1 MTKLRAR
8 ILVTGLLL
16 ASVAAGYLVSNSPV
30 GGRFVYEAIP
40 SSRRPVDLLVDTEPV
55 SGVANPLAV
64 AQDLMNQWNL
74 VPEAED
80 VFGTASAGGPYNGTT
95 VGDTFGTFTDTQY
108 EIAFDDTGDILTN
121 FGISASVLGITLK
134 SVTTD
139 NGNLLDF
146 LVVVNTTPGAL
157 VAPGTGA
164 TAEQLFRSTLLHELG
179 HATGLGHTPTGFVN
193 TTTFGLSPAFVSQM
207 PTMFA
212 FRLPTSPQQGATLAG
227 DDVVGLT
234 KIYPDDTSGLGS
246 ISGTVRALSGA
257 PVNEIAVRAVGPQGG
272 NVQHIGTLTNTD
284 GTDTGTFTIPYLP
297 PGRYTIV
304 LEAVNGRG
312 SINATALA
320 GDTDALGGNPFV
332 YATDEYWQP
341 GDTYDPSVDAPT
353 TSAPVQV
360 RAGRETGG
368 LDFVLNASP
377 LANGAEA
384 GSFASGDAQL
394 PDAAGGFHFVD
405 YWVFQGTAGN
415 SVSID
420 VSTTGALTPQLRLL
434 RPGDLAIAATDVPV
448 SGTSASLDLALG
460 QTGPWIL
467 AVSARATTGN
477 LGGTGSYDLTL
488 SGAAG
493 TLPPAATV
501 TPAALARG
509 PNDPSAHQFSSPVC
523 RMPMLQ
529 LRLTAP
535 SHEELWV
542 DGITLRAS
550 GTGDDR
556 EDVAQVQLVRD
567 RNGDGNPSGDPVLA
581 SGVYLLDDGTLVFDN
596 LDLTFDPGSV
606 TDLLVV
612 YDVTVTS
619 VSSTT
624 EAGFGFGG
632 PWFLFLLVL
641 VPLARLRPRRRVLAA
656 AALLALALV
665 PLACGGGGGSD
676 CNGPFDPAGVAVA
689 FQVTLDANGLDA
701 TTPTRDPASPLAL
714 PTGAIASSTLT
725 VSN

>member
-1 MTKLRAR
+1 MASLRTR

-16 ASVAAGYLVSNSPV
+16 ASIATGYLVSNSPV
-30 GGRFVYEAIP
+30 NGGFVYERIP
-40 SSRRPVDLLVDTEPV
+40 SNRRPANLLVDTEPV
-55 SGVANPLAV
+55 TGVANPLAV

-74 VPEAED
+74 IPEAED

-95 VGDTFGTFTDTQY
+95 VGDTFGTFTDTQF

-146 LVVVNTTPGAL
+146 LVVVNTTPAAL

-193 TTTFGLSPAFVSQM
+193 TTTFGLTPAFVSQM
-207 PTMFA
+207 PTMYA
-212 FRLPTSPQQGATLAG
+212 FRLPQSPQQGGTLEG
-227 DDVVGLT
+227 DDAVGLT
-234 KIYPDDTSGLGS
+234 KIYPADTSGLGS

-257 PVNEIAVRAVGPQGG
+257 PVNEVAVRVVGPQGG
-272 NVQHIGTLTNTD
+272 SVSHIGTLTNED
-284 GTDTGTFTIPYLP
+284 GSDQGRFTVPYLP
-297 PGRYTIV
+297 PGLYTV
-304 LEAVNGRG
+304 VMEAVNGRG
-312 SINATALA
+312 SINATSLA

-332 YATDEYWQP
+332 FATDEHWQV
-341 GDTYDPSVDAPT
+341 GDTYDATVDAPAT
-353 TSAPVQV
+353 LSMVEV
-360 RAGRETGG
+360 RAGRDTGG
-368 LDFVLNASP
+368 IDFLLNALP
-377 LANGAEA
+377 LANGPVA
-384 GSFASGDAQL
+384 GNLASGDSQL

-405 YWVFQGTAGN
+405 YWVFQATSGD

-420 VSTTGALTPQLRLL
+420 VTTTGALTPQLRLL
-434 RPGDLAIAATDVPV
+434 RPSDLAVAASDLPAG
-448 SGTSASLDLALG
+448 GTSGSLALSLG
-460 QTGPWIL
+460 ETGPWIL

-477 LGGTGSYDLTL
+477 LGGTGNYGLTL
-488 SGAAG
+488 QGANG
-493 TLPPAATV
+493 TLTPPQAV
-501 TPAALARG
+501 TPAALVRG
-509 PNDPSAHQFSSPVC
+509 PEDPAAQQFASPVC

-542 DGITLRAS
+542 DGLTLRAS

-556 EDVAQVQLVRD
+556 EDVMAVQLVHDRD
-567 RNGDGNPSGDPVLA
+567 GDGAPDGDPVLA
-581 SGVYLLDDGTLVFDN
+581 SGVYLLDDGTLALDN
-596 LDLTFDPGSV
+596 LDLVFDPGSV

-619 VSSTT
+619 VSSTA
-624 EAGFGFGG
+624 EAGLGRGW
-632 PWFLFLLVL
+632 PWLLLLLLL
-641 VPLARLRPRRRVLAA
+641 VPLRRVRRGRGLAVL
-656 AALLALALV
+656 ALLALALV
-665 PLACGGGGGSD
+665 PLACGGGGGGG
-676 CNGPFDPAGVAVA
+676 CNGPFDPAGVAVT

-701 TTPTRDPASPLAL
+701 TTPTRGPAGPLPL
-714 PTGAIASSTLT
+714 PAAAIASSTLT